1 VAVVLFVLIWIAS
14 TIYLAVALALC
25 VAVLMFVYWLFT
37 QLPERLGGSRTEPP
51 PPSPEQG
58 SSRRRA
64 R

>member
-1 VAVVLFVLIWIAS
+1 MAVVLFVLIWIAS

-51 PPSPEQG
+51 PPPPEQG